1 VQEKFLVKKRFLL
14 IGLVGLVIGLGIYD
28 IFIPSPWRR
37 STIPIISTGSFM
49 LMIYGIITK
58 DKPKYVTIAP
68 PSSPPS
74 AANAPVC
81 RQCGGPLEFIQQY
94 NRWYCRSCQQ
104 YA

>member
-1 VQEKFLVKKRFLL
+1 MKKRFLL
-14 IGLVGLVIGLGIYD
+14 IGLVGLVIGLVIYD
-28 IFIPSPWRR
+28 IFIPSPWGR

-49 LMIYGIITK
+49 LMIYSIIAK
-58 DKPKYVTIAP
+58 DKSKHVKVAP
-68 PSSPPS
+68 LSPPPP

-81 RQCGGPLEFIQQY
+81 QNCGGPLEFIQQY